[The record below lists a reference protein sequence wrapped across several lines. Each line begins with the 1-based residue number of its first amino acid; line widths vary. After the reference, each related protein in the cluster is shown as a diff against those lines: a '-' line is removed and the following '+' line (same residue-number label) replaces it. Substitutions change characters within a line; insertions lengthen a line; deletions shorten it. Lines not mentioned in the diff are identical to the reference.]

1 MQLLQIWRGAVAVI
15 DEVDVVLHPLKSEL
29 NWPLGGK
36 VPLDFTT
43 DKEAPGM
50 RWLLP
55 FHALDP
61 FFFATGGKCVM
72 EVQNSPQAQRLLRR
86 IEAAVQRGC
95 NEQALQR
102 VPHLV
107 LLDRRFYRT
116 ALRPLLT
123 QWLLL
128 LLLQL
133 GLRALDH
140 EEARHYLNGEPERV
154 PAAKLRDLSLSLIHI

>member
-1 MQLLQIWRGAVAVI
+1 M
-15 DEVDVVLHPLKSEL
+15 
-29 NWPLGGK
+29 LGQ
-36 VPLDFTT
+36 
-43 DKEAPGM
+43 
-50 RWLLP
+50 LLP

-72 EVQNSPQAQRLLRR
+72 EVQSSPQARKLLRR

-107 LLDRRFYRT
+107 LLDRRFYRH
-116 ALRPLLT
+116 AIRPLLA

-133 GLRALDH
+133 GLRALDY
-140 EEARHYLNGEPERV
+140 EEARHYLNGEPARV
-154 PAAKLRDLSLSLIHI
+154 PSSKLRDLAVDGKQQKMLNLAFELLDTIVRTRKGSNPGLALRSDLSSVLGL

>member
-1 MQLLQIWRGAVAVI
+1 
-15 DEVDVVLHPLKSEL
+15 
-29 NWPLGGK
+29 
-36 VPLDFTT
+36 
-43 DKEAPGM
+43 M

-72 EVQNSPQAQRLLRR
+72 EVANSRDSQVLLRR

-107 LLDRRFYRT
+107 LLDRRFYRV
-116 ALRPLLT
+116 APAPPDVACVKT
-123 QWLLL
+123 Q
-128 LLLQL
+128 
-133 GLRALDH
+133 
-140 EEARHYLNGEPERV
+140 RV
-154 PAAKLRDLSLSLIHI
+154 G